1 MLAQATYQILGYKAC
16 WQDFSSKYENMK
28 PVDSIKKVAGTV
40 AKLEGKS
47 HCQNVFQFTSYSNNN
62 KKKSWVEKNTIENR
76 PPPENLTDWKLWGH
90 HCVQQTHHRC
100 SADTCWK
107 NDFRACPVKHC
118 CLFNFWISST
128 FSWFCIWE
136 ILLLLICEVNCLSCV
151 FLWILAICKRTKIIP
166 NTNYRLQKR
175 QHSAVL

>member
-1 MLAQATYQILGYKAC
+1 MLAPATYQILGYKAC
-16 WQDFSSKYENMK
+16 WQDFSRKYENMK

-62 KKKSWVEKNTIENR
+62 KKKSWIEKNTIENR

-100 SADTCWK
+100 SADTFEK
-107 NDFRACPVKHC
+107 MTSEPALLTL
-118 CLFNFWISST
+118 LFIQFLDKFN
-128 FSWFCIWE
+128 
-136 ILLLLICEVNCLSCV
+136 ILLLLYMRNTFATYLWSKLPIMCLSV
-151 FLWILAICKRTKIIP
+151 NSSYL
-166 NTNYRLQKR
+166 
-175 QHSAVL
+175 